1 VSGGREMG
9 RHGRLLGLVAALSLA
24 VVLLL
29 MAAGS
34 AGAETS
40 TTTVVT
46 APPGEPICVT
56 CHSYVSA
63 DVVDTWRSQNHGR
76 NGVGCPVCHGGHD
89 KDFTPKPTAKVCF
102 GCHDVRAAHPD
113 FTPETPGK
121 RCMECHTSNVH
132 WLPGQQSWFQGGLPT
147 SKLEESAQKPSD
159 VSASA
164 GRTTG
169 VAVVILAAI
178 AGLVAGLIFNRFV
191 REL

>member
-1 VSGGREMG
+1 MRTPAAV
-9 RHGRLLGLVAALSLA
+9 LGLFVALA
-24 VVLLL
+24 LLL
-29 MAAGS
+29 VGAGS
-34 AGAETS
+34 ALAQTT

-46 APPGEPICVT
+46 APAGEPICVT

-76 NGVGCPVCHGGHD
+76 KGVACPACHGGHD
-89 KDFTPKPTAKVCF
+89 KDFTPKPMAKVCF
-102 GCHDVRAAHPD
+102 GCHDVKAAHPD

-121 RCMECHTSNVH
+121 RCMECHTANVH

-147 SKLEESAQKPSD
+147 SKLEQSTQKPAE

-164 GRTTG
+164 GRTAG
-169 VAVVILAAI
+169 VIVVIIAAI
-178 AGLVAGLIFNRFV
+178 AGLIAGLVFNRFV

>member
-1 VSGGREMG
+1 VSGGREM
-9 RHGRLLGLVAALSLA
+9 RTPAAVLGLF
-24 VVLLL
+24 VVLALL
-29 MAAGS
+29 LVGAGS
-34 AGAETS
+34 ALAETT

-46 APPGEPICVT
+46 APAGEPICVT

-76 NGVGCPVCHGGHD
+76 KGVACPACHGGHD
-89 KDFTPKPTAKVCF
+89 KDFTPKPMAKVCF
-102 GCHDVRAAHPD
+102 GCHDVKAAHPD

-121 RCMECHTSNVH
+121 RCMECHTANVH

-147 SKLEESAQKPSD
+147 SKLEQSTQKPAE

-164 GRTTG
+164 GRTAG
-169 VAVVILAAI
+169 VIVVIIAAI
-178 AGLVAGLIFNRFV
+178 AGLIAGLVFNRFV